1 MKVQITNRDVDNLNK
16 FMLLY
21 SKKARKQR
29 LVSTYAIPFEFLL
42 LGIIIS
48 GLLKTAPIASVASV
62 ILGAAW
68 LIFYTKF

>member
-29 LVSTYAIPFEFLL
+29 LVST
-42 LGIIIS
+42 
-48 GLLKTAPIASVASV
+48 
-62 ILGAAW
+62 
-68 LIFYTKF
+68 